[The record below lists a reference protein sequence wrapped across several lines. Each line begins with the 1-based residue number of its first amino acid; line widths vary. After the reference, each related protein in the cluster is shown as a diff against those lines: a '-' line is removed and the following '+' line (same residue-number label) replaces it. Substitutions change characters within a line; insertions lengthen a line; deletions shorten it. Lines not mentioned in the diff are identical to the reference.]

1 MEEQLLHFIWHR
13 KLFDHADLLTTT
25 GAPVEIQ
32 HPGFANQ
39 HQGPDFLQAR
49 ISIDDQLWAGHVEIH
64 VRSSAWYLHM
74 HDQDAHYN
82 NVILH
87 VVWKEDQPVHT
98 PDGGLIPC
106 LELAERVDTA
116 LLDRYR
122 KLMSNEEW
130 VPCAP
135 ALMEVTPVLRTS
147 WLSRMMVERLEEKS
161 ETIHRIRETYKG
173 DWEQT
178 FYVLLARQ
186 LAAPVNSDAME
197 DLCGLVPLSLI
208 RKHKNRPDQIEA
220 LLFGA
225 AGLITRDIHDPY
237 IEKLRNEFSF
247 LRGKYNLRSLEALRW
262 KFLRMR
268 PPSFPTIRIAQL
280 AKIIS
285 GPDGFVSLV
294 EHFSQSEDWIQLFR
308 VVPAHSFWENHYHF
322 TTPSSPHPK
331 RVGKSTAIGIVIN
344 VVAPLMFEYGKHQ
357 GKPSL
362 KETAIS
368 LLESLPPEKNA
379 ILSGWE
385 KSGWKAENAGQSQ
398 ALIQLKKKYC
408 NHRKCLHCAIGLK
421 VIRE

>member
-1 MEEQLLHFIWHR
+1 MEEHLLHFIWHR
-13 KLFDHADLLTTT
+13 KLFDHSHLVTTT
-25 GAPVEIQ
+25 GAMVDIQ
-32 HPGFANQ
+32 HTGFANQ

-49 ISIDDQLWAGHVEIH
+49 VSIDGQLWAGHVEIH

-74 HDQDAHYN
+74 HDKDAHYK

-87 VVWKEDQPVHT
+87 VVWQEDQPVYT

-135 ALMEVTPVLRTS
+135 ALADVTPVLRTS
-147 WLSRMMVERLEEKS
+147 WLSRMMVERIEEKS
-161 ETIHRIRETYKG
+161 ETVHRIREKYKG

-197 DLCGLVPLSLI
+197 DLCSLVPLTLL

-220 LLFGA
+220 MLFGA
-225 AGLITRDIHDPY
+225 AGLIAREIHDPY
-237 IEKLRNEFSF
+237 IEKLRDEFSF
-247 LRGKYNLRSLEALRW
+247 LRRKYNLRSLEALRW

-280 AKIIS
+280 SKIIS
-285 GPDGFVSLV
+285 ESDGFVSLV
-294 EHFSQSEDWIQLFR
+294 EHLHKGDDWIALFR
-308 VVPAHSFWENHYHF
+308 VVPEHAFWEDHYHF
-322 TTPSSPHPK
+322 TAASSHHAK
-331 RVGKSTAIGIVIN
+331 RVGKSTAIGLVIN

-357 GKPSL
+357 GKPGL
-362 KETAIS
+362 KETALS
-368 LLESLPPEKNA
+368 LLEGFPPEKNA
-379 ILSGWE
+379 ILTGWE

-398 ALIQLKKKYC
+398 ALIQLKKRYC
-408 NHRKCLHCAIGLK
+408 NHRKCLHCAIGLQ